1 MLSVA
6 IHKDIAEYQPK
17 VIGKLTGRTLISIT
31 VALGLSIAVA
41 VYMNLVLKIDPTD
54 HLEFIY
60 AVSLP
65 CWCCGFW
72 KPHGLPFE
80 QFALLWLQHQLSD
93 NRLFYKPSMFKSGF
107 VKTPDE
113 ITQSRKG
120 KLYDKICTL
129 PKGKYLLTVESAPDG
144 YDKPAKSTSFTV
156 KGNGEKVSAFAFLA
170 KHVDKTAKSSES
182 EDNVEATPADDGA
195 SQNQNNQAENSSA
208 DMNRGASAPSSGN
221 GQPSS
226 TSTPTTTKTIH
237 HPAETIRIAICD
249 TCGADITDDIEG
261 HKKSTGHPWYHYDA
275 KVVKEAWDE
284 TVTVN

>member
-120 KLYDKICTL
+120 KLYDKSTRKFL
-129 PKGKYLLTVESAPDG
+129 DG
-144 YDKPAKSTSFTV
+144 T
-156 KGNGEKVSAFAFLA
+156 NGLEAYSPSFLA
-170 KHVDKTAKSSES
+170 LSHSTNPLLQDTHLQ
-182 EDNVEATPADDGA
+182 
-195 SQNQNNQAENSSA
+195 SQ
-208 DMNRGASAPSSGN
+208 
-221 GQPSS
+221 
-226 TSTPTTTKTIH
+226 
-237 HPAETIRIAICD
+237 
-249 TCGADITDDIEG
+249 
-261 HKKSTGHPWYHYDA
+261 
-275 KVVKEAWDE
+275 
-284 TVTVN
+284 

>member
-80 QFALLWLQHQLSD
+80 QFALLWLYYDD
-93 NRLFYKPSMFKSGF
+93 NIVLVFTKQSHCQSFSNKP
-107 VKTPDE
+107 V
-113 ITQSRKG
+113 
-120 KLYDKICTL
+120 
-129 PKGKYLLTVESAPDG
+129 
-144 YDKPAKSTSFTV
+144 
-156 KGNGEKVSAFAFLA
+156 
-170 KHVDKTAKSSES
+170 
-182 EDNVEATPADDGA
+182 
-195 SQNQNNQAENSSA
+195 
-208 DMNRGASAPSSGN
+208 
-221 GQPSS
+221 
-226 TSTPTTTKTIH
+226 
-237 HPAETIRIAICD
+237 
-249 TCGADITDDIEG
+249 
-261 HKKSTGHPWYHYDA
+261 
-275 KVVKEAWDE
+275 
-284 TVTVN
+284 

>member
-72 KPHGLPFE
+72 KPHGLPF
-80 QFALLWLQHQLSD
+80 
-93 NRLFYKPSMFKSGF
+93 

-120 KLYDKICTL
+120 KLYDKSTRKFL
-129 PKGKYLLTVESAPDG
+129 DG
-144 YDKPAKSTSFTV
+144 T
-156 KGNGEKVSAFAFLA
+156 NGL
-170 KHVDKTAKSSES
+170 
-182 EDNVEATPADDGA
+182 EAYSPRAG
-195 SQNQNNQAENSSA
+195 
-208 DMNRGASAPSSGN
+208 RV
-221 GQPSS
+221 
-226 TSTPTTTKTIH
+226 I
-237 HPAETIRIAICD
+237 
-249 TCGADITDDIEG
+249 
-261 HKKSTGHPWYHYDA
+261 Y
-275 KVVKEAWDE
+275 
-284 TVTVN
+284 

>member
-80 QFALLWLQHQLSD
+80 QFALLWLQPQLSD
-93 NRLFYKPSMFKSGF
+93 NRLFYKALLLVPKQRM
-107 VKTPDE
+107 
-113 ITQSRKG
+113 QST
-120 KLYDKICTL
+120 LVLSAPPLQL
-129 PKGKYLLTVESAPDG
+129 PKTW
-144 YDKPAKSTSFTV
+144 
-156 KGNGEKVSAFAFLA
+156 
-170 KHVDKTAKSSES
+170 
-182 EDNVEATPADDGA
+182 
-195 SQNQNNQAENSSA
+195 SSA
-208 DMNRGASAPSSGN
+208 ALNSVMSTRCIKLANRL
-221 GQPSS
+221 
-226 TSTPTTTKTIH
+226 
-237 HPAETIRIAICD
+237 
-249 TCGADITDDIEG
+249 
-261 HKKSTGHPWYHYDA
+261 
-275 KVVKEAWDE
+275 
-284 TVTVN
+284 

>member
-31 VALGLSIAVA
+31 VALGLSISVA

-120 KLYDKICTL
+120 KLYDKSTRKFLDGTNGLEAYSPSRLISIIDGISPPEWCRRQRIVSHRRHSISSRRDLPTASRRVIC
-129 PKGKYLLTVESAPDG
+129 GVRFLLSRSLVR
-144 YDKPAKSTSFTV
+144 
-156 KGNGEKVSAFAFLA
+156 N
-170 KHVDKTAKSSES
+170 
-182 EDNVEATPADDGA
+182 
-195 SQNQNNQAENSSA
+195 
-208 DMNRGASAPSSGN
+208 
-221 GQPSS
+221 
-226 TSTPTTTKTIH
+226 
-237 HPAETIRIAICD
+237 
-249 TCGADITDDIEG
+249 
-261 HKKSTGHPWYHYDA
+261 
-275 KVVKEAWDE
+275 
-284 TVTVN
+284 

>member
-1 MLSVA
+1 MADLGEEAFSSQMKVVATFLRLLEELMRNKQQDLRYGTKTQRRGILGRMKDFVGGIFKKVYDGTFGRLSRNGKDYGQLDLNDPAVA
-6 IHKDIAEYQPK
+6 KLFADTMKQMG
-17 VIGKLTGRTLISIT
+17 IGKLTGRTLISIT

-120 KLYDKICTL
+120 KLYDKSTRKFL
-129 PKGKYLLTVESAPDG
+129 DG
-144 YDKPAKSTSFTV
+144 T
-156 KGNGEKVSAFAFLA
+156 NGL
-170 KHVDKTAKSSES
+170 
-182 EDNVEATPADDGA
+182 EAYSPRAG
-195 SQNQNNQAENSSA
+195 
-208 DMNRGASAPSSGN
+208 RV
-221 GQPSS
+221 
-226 TSTPTTTKTIH
+226 I
-237 HPAETIRIAICD
+237 
-249 TCGADITDDIEG
+249 
-261 HKKSTGHPWYHYDA
+261 Y
-275 KVVKEAWDE
+275 
-284 TVTVN
+284 

>member
-65 CWCCGFW
+65 CWCCGCW
-72 KPHGLPFE
+72 KPHGMPFE

-120 KLYDKICTL
+120 KLYDKSTRKFL
-129 PKGKYLLTVESAPDG
+129 DG
-144 YDKPAKSTSFTV
+144 T
-156 KGNGEKVSAFAFLA
+156 NGL
-170 KHVDKTAKSSES
+170 
-182 EDNVEATPADDGA
+182 EAYSPRAG
-195 SQNQNNQAENSSA
+195 
-208 DMNRGASAPSSGN
+208 RV
-221 GQPSS
+221 
-226 TSTPTTTKTIH
+226 I
-237 HPAETIRIAICD
+237 
-249 TCGADITDDIEG
+249 
-261 HKKSTGHPWYHYDA
+261 Y
-275 KVVKEAWDE
+275 
-284 TVTVN
+284 

>member
-113 ITQSRKG
+113 ITQSRNRQWHLAHRIHLLLAG
-120 KLYDKICTL
+120 DTEALAIKLDHRVLKDT
-129 PKGKYLLTVESAPDG
+129 GTNDANE
-144 YDKPAKSTSFTV
+144 
-156 KGNGEKVSAFAFLA
+156 FLFCRFRQ
-170 KHVDKTAKSSES
+170 TA
-182 EDNVEATPADDGA
+182 G
-195 SQNQNNQAENSSA
+195 
-208 DMNRGASAPSSGN
+208 
-221 GQPSS
+221 
-226 TSTPTTTKTIH
+226 IH
-237 HPAETIRIAICD
+237 LEHSVISIRIRFRCD
-249 TCGADITDDIEG
+249 R
-261 HKKSTGHPWYHYDA
+261 SWYGTETKLFHLFLHHFID
-275 KVVKEAWDE
+275 KEIGKRLRAVP
-284 TVTVN
+284 TINFCRTI

>member
-6 IHKDIAEYQPK
+6 IHKDVAEYQPK

-65 CWCCGFW
+65 FWCCGFW

-120 KLYDKICTL
+120 KLYDKSTRKFL
-129 PKGKYLLTVESAPDG
+129 DG
-144 YDKPAKSTSFTV
+144 T
-156 KGNGEKVSAFAFLA
+156 NGL
-170 KHVDKTAKSSES
+170 
-182 EDNVEATPADDGA
+182 EAYSPRAG
-195 SQNQNNQAENSSA
+195 
-208 DMNRGASAPSSGN
+208 RV
-221 GQPSS
+221 
-226 TSTPTTTKTIH
+226 I
-237 HPAETIRIAICD
+237 
-249 TCGADITDDIEG
+249 
-261 HKKSTGHPWYHYDA
+261 Y
-275 KVVKEAWDE
+275 
-284 TVTVN
+284 

>member
-113 ITQSRKG
+113 IAQSRKG
-120 KLYDKICTL
+120 KLYDKSTRKFLDGTNGLEAYSPMASPIAYSMGTDAIEIAA
-129 PKGKYLLTVESAPDG
+129 GAATIELTV
-144 YDKPAKSTSFTV
+144 
-156 KGNGEKVSAFAFLA
+156 
-170 KHVDKTAKSSES
+170 
-182 EDNVEATPADDGA
+182 
-195 SQNQNNQAENSSA
+195 
-208 DMNRGASAPSSGN
+208 ASAPSVISMVLK
-221 GQPSS
+221 S
-226 TSTPTTTKTIH
+226 KTC
-237 HPAETIRIAICD
+237 PNRLP
-249 TCGADITDDIEG
+249 
-261 HKKSTGHPWYHYDA
+261 K
-275 KVVKEAWDE
+275 
-284 TVTVN
+284 